1 MTEYY
6 DLVYEYR
13 NDCLVAGINYNK
25 TYYQDRDLEPTED
38 FVFSIKLIPLLL
50 LTKNLQIRK
59 MYFKKKLEVFVIIFF
74 ILASNGQHLNAIEN
88 KILFKVDNEII
99 TSIDIYD
106 EIKFLKAFNPEM
118 NSLNNNEL
126 FEISKNS
133 ILRDKIKKIEIM
145 NFVEELIVD
154 DKFILNLIRKILKL
168 KLIPKR
174 FRKLF
179 K

>member
-1 MTEYY
+1 M
-6 DLVYEYR
+6 
-13 NDCLVAGINYNK
+13 
-25 TYYQDRDLEPTED
+25 
-38 FVFSIKLIPLLL
+38 
-50 LTKNLQIRK
+50 
-59 MYFKKKLEVFVIIFF
+59 
-74 ILASNGQHLNAIEN
+74 
-88 KILFKVDNEII
+88 FKVNNEII

-154 DKFILNLIRKILKL
+154 DKFILNLIRKKYSKLEINSLKNFENYL
-168 KLIPKR
+168 NNKNLEVDKIKEK
-174 FRKLF
+174 FTI
-179 K
+179 